1 MNDLKRYIS
10 KPIKV
15 RPLLSVVAIS
25 HFPLKLLNQARNS
38 LSIRVVIFL
47 HFLSLAKIGNSI
59 SNEKGNFSK
68 INELTR
74 SEMSKD
80 VSTIFSKWL

>member
-10 KPIKV
+10 KPIQG
-15 RPLLSVVAIS
+15 RLPLSVVAIS

-47 HFLSLAKIGNSI
+47 HFLSLAKIGNSF
-59 SNEKGNFSK
+59 SNEKQNFRK
-68 INELTR
+68 LMNLQDQKCPKT
-74 SEMSKD
+74 
-80 VSTIFSKWL
+80 